1 VIGSQRSASRK
12 EIMNRKIFCLALC
25 ALVLALCSPADAR
38 QKKVQKIGLLLGGG
52 LLHASSE
59 IQALREGLRQ
69 FGYIEGQN
77 IALENRVQE
86 RGDYLR
92 DLADELIRHQVDV
105 IVTTSTAPALTAK
118 EATKTIPIV
127 FAEVS
132 DPVGA
137 GLVAS
142 LARPGGNV
150 TGLRS
155 MTAELG
161 GKRLELLKEVV
172 PKLAR
177 VAVLWHSDG
186 PGQKP
191 QIEGMRLAAT
201 ALRLE
206 LQSLDARDPDDL
218 EPLFHSARGRADAVV
233 ALSSPRF
240 TSRRAQIVELA
251 TKSRLP
257 SVYVS
262 SDWVEADGLM
272 SYGANWNDRW
282 RRTAYYVDRILKG
295 VKPADLPVEQPT
307 KIELV
312 INLKT
317 AKQIGL
323 TIPPNVLAR
332 ADKVIK

>member
-1 VIGSQRSASRK
+1 MDG
-12 EIMNRKIFCLALC
+12 KIFCLARC
-25 ALVLALCSPADAR
+25 ALVSALCSSANAQQP
-38 QKKVQKIGLLLGGG
+38 KKVSENRPFIRWRPSACFLGNPSIATGG
-52 LLHASSE
+52 CDSSV
-59 IQALREGLRQ
+59 
-69 FGYIEGQN
+69 GYVEGQN

-86 RGDYLR
+86 RGDDLR
-92 DLADELIRHQVDV
+92 DLAAELIRHQVDV

-161 GKRLELLKEVV
+161 GKWLELLKEVV

-191 QIEGMRLAAT
+191 QIEGMQLAAN

-206 LQSLDARDPDDL
+206 LQSLDGRDPDDL
-218 EPLFHSARGRADAVV
+218 ETLFRSTRGRADAVV
-233 ALSSPRF
+233 ALSSPGF

-257 SVYVS
+257 FSLR
-262 SDWVEADGLM
+262 VERLGRIRWADVIR
-272 SYGANWNDRW
+272 S
-282 RRTAYYVDRILKG
+282 
-295 VKPADLPVEQPT
+295 
-307 KIELV
+307 ELE
-312 INLKT
+312 
-317 AKQIGL
+317 
-323 TIPPNVLAR
+323 
-332 ADKVIK
+332 

>member
-1 VIGSQRSASRK
+1 
-12 EIMNRKIFCLALC
+12 MNRETLCLAVC
-25 ALVLALCSPADAR
+25 ALVFALCSPADA
-38 QKKVQKIGLLLGGG
+38 QQPKKVQKIGLLLGGG
-52 LLHASSE
+52 LPHASSE

-86 RGDYLR
+86 RGNHLG
-92 DLADELIRHQVDV
+92 DLAAELIRHQVDV

-186 PGQKP
+186 PGKN
-191 QIEGMRLAAT
+191 
-201 ALRLE
+201 
-206 LQSLDARDPDDL
+206 
-218 EPLFHSARGRADAVV
+218 H
-233 ALSSPRF
+233 
-240 TSRRAQIVELA
+240 
-251 TKSRLP
+251 KSR
-257 SVYVS
+257 
-262 SDWVEADGLM
+262 G
-272 SYGANWNDRW
+272 
-282 RRTAYYVDRILKG
+282 
-295 VKPADLPVEQPT
+295 
-307 KIELV
+307 
-312 INLKT
+312 
-317 AKQIGL
+317 
-323 TIPPNVLAR
+323 
-332 ADKVIK
+332 